1 MPASSETGSQG
12 ASAQPSLSDL
22 MSKLDSIRDDLA
34 TQKQELAAQKI
45 ALSGVTSSFAAR
57 EGYLQTP
64 IMGGLGQ
71 DNPRQLETESA
82 LGLTAG
88 RPALQLGQQ
97 GGPYGLSPVFPARDD
112 RRGHG
117 RPSMGVSGFPLPPQ
131 ASPAVNLNRGPNP
144 TAQQARQGPA
154 IRKTVPRDSDE
165 AMVQTRADLMTTNQF
180 YFRMLHPEWTDDQ
193 VNREANKRTAEDY
206 LSLRKKAIEEAL
218 NDGPA
223 QTSSSQIYDV
233 GRQDNGRQDSNRL
246 YFRFNWGMIRYIKK
260 LNSFNWSEWRSSIYS
275 LLGTVPGAIGIL
287 EGIIFG
293 PRYLN
298 PNDPSAHP
306 EYDEALDLEL
316 GQVIQSC
323 IDEDTQS
330 LLLKPISDGEL
341 RGSFFYRELRVW
353 LVPNQGYAA
362 LKLIAKMGRHRQ
374 RDDESAR

>member
-97 GGPYGLSPVFPARDD
+97 GGPYGLSPVFPAQDD

-154 IRKTVPRDSDE
+154 VRKTVPRDSDE

-233 GRQDNGRQDSNRL
+233 GRQDNGLQHTCGKDDARAS
-246 YFRFNWGMIRYIKK
+246 MATAVP
-260 LNSFNWSEWRSSIYS
+260 S
-275 LLGTVPGAIGIL
+275 LGAMEDQIW
-287 EGIIFG
+287 E
-293 PRYLN
+293 
-298 PNDPSAHP
+298 
-306 EYDEALDLEL
+306 DELDAF
-316 GQVIQSC
+316 
-323 IDEDTQS
+323 
-330 LLLKPISDGEL
+330 P
-341 RGSFFYRELRVW
+341 
-353 LVPNQGYAA
+353 AA
-362 LKLIAKMGRHRQ
+362 LNVMTS
-374 RDDESAR
+374 E